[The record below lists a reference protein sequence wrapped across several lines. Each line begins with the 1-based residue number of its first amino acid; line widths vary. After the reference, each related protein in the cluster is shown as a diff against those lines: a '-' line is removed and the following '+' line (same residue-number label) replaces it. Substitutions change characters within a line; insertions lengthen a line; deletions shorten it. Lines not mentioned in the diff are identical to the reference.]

1 MSESQQPTRTGQ
13 FGRISP
19 PDEAWLAKQLDLF
32 SGTARRTYRL
42 D

>member
-1 MSESQQPTRTGQ
+1 MSVSPQPTRPGQ
-13 FGRISP
+13 FGRSFP
-19 PDEAWLAKQLDLF
+19 LDAAWLAKQLDLF